1 MFSIF
6 QIYEQKRRPARAAYF
21 LRIKHRLAAVTRI
34 LDEVLVNRGGTG
46 DTRRSDI
53 RGEFIE
59 ITTVKTA
66 DSLSIELNGATREI
80 LDKYARRELPGG
92 LSS

>member
-1 MFSIF
+1 MLPWHYRYLEQVRDVFLFCCFSG
-6 QIYEQKRRPARAAYF
+6 
-21 LRIKHRLAAVTRI
+21 LRHSDAVN
-34 LDEVLVNRGGTG
+34 L
-46 DTRRSDI
+46 RRSDI